1 MLPRRI
7 TVKRTRLE
15 DTSIENGLSFS
26 WSNATYDYDAADTI
40 LLVKNTSTTHN
51 LHIDQIWCHGDTTTT
66 VAVFWASGV
75 TPAGTTVTGVNL
87 NTTSSNTAEAT
98 AKGDETG
105 NSGGSNVWV
114 GSIPADNATP
124 VLISSGLILASGYS
138 IGVDYTTDGGEA
150 LVTIIGHYENT

>member
-15 DTSIENGLSFS
+15 DASIENGLAFS
-26 WSNATYDYDAADTI
+26 WTNATYDYDAADTI
-40 LLVKNTSTTHN
+40 LLVKNTSSTHN

-66 VAVFWASGV
+66 VAVFWANSV
-75 TPAGTTVTGVNL
+75 TPSGTAVTGVNL

-98 AKGDETG
+98 AKGDDTG

-138 IGVDYTTDGGEA
+138 VGVDYATDGGEA